1 MSVNSEYLLSYG
13 KAGDFGRFRAD
24 EPLPCSR
31 GSQVVVRSHRGQELA
46 VVMRPANEQHASF
59 LADKFVG
66 QILRL
71 ASDGDR
77 ELAER
82 MRRKS
87 QTLFEDTRRMAADL
101 GLPMEILDA
110 EILLDGRQAVLHHLR
125 WADCDPRHLMDQV
138 AERYHLLVSLHDLGL
153 TGPGADKDE
162 PETGGCGLPGCH
174 SGEGGCGSCG
184 SGGGCGTCSN
194 HKSAPEAPRDLRPMI
209 PVASC

>member
-82 MRRKS
+82 MQRKS
-87 QTLFEDTRRMAADL
+87 QALFEDTRRMAADL
-101 GLPMEILDA
+101 GLPLEILDA

-153 TGPGADKDE
+153 KPAGADKDE
-162 PETGGCGLPGCH
+162 QETGGCGLPGCH
-174 SGEGGCGSCG
+174 SGEGGCGSC
-184 SGGGCGTCSN
+184 SSDGGCGTCSN
-194 HKSAPEAPRDLRPMI
+194 HKSAPDSPRDPRPMI